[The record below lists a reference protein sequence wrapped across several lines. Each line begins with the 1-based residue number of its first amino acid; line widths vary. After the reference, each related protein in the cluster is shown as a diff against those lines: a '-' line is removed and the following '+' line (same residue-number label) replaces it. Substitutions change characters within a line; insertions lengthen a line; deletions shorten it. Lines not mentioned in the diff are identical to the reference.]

1 MGTRLIY
8 SGSFFVSLVKA
19 YNLGRPENWSRV
31 NQSDVTSHWEMVPRF
46 GFQDSNFKYFENFF
60 CPSHANLILVNTVH
74 CISVLNLT
82 IFTTG
87 KLADNCVWRDLWNN
101 QKECFNLYPDTE
113 KWVKKNKAHL
123 SDWYSLSNNRNSRE
137 KLKWGFTKVFV
148 ISIQFLGPSFMTVVV
163 VISFGKKFY
172 LCTFLTRKLC
182 DWM

>member
-1 MGTRLIY
+1 MGTRLAY

-19 YNLGRPENWSRV
+19 YNLGKPENWSRV
-31 NQSDVTSHWEMVPRF
+31 NQSDVTSHWEMVSRF
-46 GFQDSNFKYFENFF
+46 GFQESSFKYSENFF
-60 CPSHANLILVNTVH
+60 CPSNANLILVNTVLYFGFESH
-74 CISVLNLT
+74 YFYYWKAGRLL
-82 IFTTG
+82 
-87 KLADNCVWRDLWNN
+87 CVERFIKY
-101 QKECFNLYPDTE
+101 QKECFNRYPNTQ
-113 KWVKKNKAHL
+113 KWVKKNKAYM

-148 ISIQFLGPSFMTVVV
+148 ISIQFLSPSVMMVVL